1 MSTPSPKKTSTGT
14 SPAKKTTAKANDIV
28 ARLTDTSKYTG
39 AHKHRFDE
47 EGKGRGL
54 AGRVNLVEFKGNTN
68 TGIVESTVDKSKPK
82 KPVVQGPLGTQKFGT
97 QATKA
102 PTVTFFRN
110 GDKHHKGEIYTVK
123 LVKTMEQL
131 YDKAS
136 NLVKL
141 PTGAVRKI
149 YKAPGKVSVK
159 SLDDLVD
166 GGKYLCCGGEKPAPA
181 DQLPTDFLA

>member
-1 MSTPSPKKTSTGT
+1 
-14 SPAKKTTAKANDIV
+14 
-28 ARLTDTSKYTG
+28 LTDPSKYTG

-68 TGIVESTVDKSKPK
+68 TPVVENTAPKVVK
-82 KPVVQGPLGTQKFGT
+82 KPVVQVPLGSQKYGT

-102 PTVTFFRN
+102 PNITLFRN
-110 GDKHHKGEIYTVK
+110 GDKHHTGELFTVK

-136 NLVKL
+136 TLVKL
-141 PTGAVRKI
+141 PTGAVRRI

-159 SLDDLVD
+159 NIEELED
-166 GGKYLCCGGEKPAPA
+166 GGKYLCCGGEKPMV
-181 DQLPTDFLA
+181 DELPPDFLA